1 MSLKHGA
8 MAGEQIAFH
17 NEQEDVQGANEVT
30 TDDRPAI
37 PPDGEQEFT
46 DDDGT
51 HYKWD
56 CGIRAWVPQ
65 VYLLN

>member
-1 MSLKHGA
+1 MT
-8 MAGEQIAFH
+8 GEHIVFPH
-17 NEQEDVQGANEVT
+17 EREDVQGVNEVAEVY
-30 TDDRPAI
+30 RPAI

-56 CGIRAWVPQ
+56 RVIRAWVPQ